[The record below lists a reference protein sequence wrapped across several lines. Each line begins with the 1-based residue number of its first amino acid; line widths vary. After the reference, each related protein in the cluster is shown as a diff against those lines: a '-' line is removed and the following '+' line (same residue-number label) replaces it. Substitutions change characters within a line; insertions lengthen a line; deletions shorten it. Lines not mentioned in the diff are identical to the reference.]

1 MSRSVQLTTRIVSGE
16 PKDSL
21 GVAEFLQAP
30 IEAFGQPV
38 CRLGLASHGRTEITP
53 DDVLHA
59 LDAGVNFLNWP
70 GVADSPGGDDAFS
83 EAISSLGS
91 RRASVVVCVQF
102 GARTARDAADELQ
115 MILSTLHTDY
125 VDVLT
130 LYYVETP
137 EEWQVLSA
145 PRGVVEYLR
154 DAQRDG
160 VVRTL
165 GITSHQRAL
174 AANIARS
181 GMIDSLMIR
190 YNAAHRGAEQ
200 QIFPVTDALRMP
212 VIAYT
217 GATLGRPSPADD
229 GRPSGIHRAPS
240 RRLVPIRTPV
250 KVRHSDPGRSTYPVR
265 ARPRSRSAS
274 GDRTAFVYGVRA
286 ASRPWSSCPATFTRF
301 SMSAK
306 RISRLRDG
314 AIRQSISESTR
325 RKKDYAN
332 ST

>member
-1 MSRSVQLTTRIVSGE
+1 MSRSSQLPTRIVSRG

-30 IEAFGQPV
+30 TEAFGQPV

-53 DDVLHA
+53 DDVLYA
-59 LDAGVNFLNWP
+59 LDAGVSFLNWP
-70 GVADSPGGDDAFS
+70 GVADSPGGEDAFS
-83 EAISSLGS
+83 EAVSSLGS
-91 RRASVVVCVQF
+91 RRSSAVVCVQF

-115 MILSTLHTDY
+115 TILSTLHTDY

-137 EEWQVLSA
+137 DEWQVLSA

-160 VVRTL
+160 VVRRL

-174 AANIARS
+174 AANVARS
-181 GMIDSLMIR
+181 GLIDSLMIR

-217 GATLGRPSPADD
+217 ALRWGALLRPTRDD
-229 GRPSGIHRAPS
+229 PPEFILPRAPDWYQFVLQS
-240 RRLVPIRTPV
+240 RSVTVTLAAPHTRSELDQDLEVLRATGPLSRAEYDRLAGHGARVR
-250 KVRHSDPGRSTYPVR
+250 RHS
-265 ARPRSRSAS
+265 
-274 GDRTAFVYGVRA
+274 
-286 ASRPWSSCPATFTRF
+286 
-301 SMSAK
+301 
-306 RISRLRDG
+306 RDFP
-314 AIRQSISESTR
+314 
-325 RKKDYAN
+325 
-332 ST
+332 